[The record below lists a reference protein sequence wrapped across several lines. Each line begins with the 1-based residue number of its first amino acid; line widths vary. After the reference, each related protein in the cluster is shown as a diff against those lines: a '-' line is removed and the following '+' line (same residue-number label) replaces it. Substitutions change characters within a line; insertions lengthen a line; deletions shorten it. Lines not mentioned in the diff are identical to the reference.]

1 MFVVTSLPIAILF
14 CIITMLGWGSWAN
27 TQKLSGKDKWRFELY
42 YWDYAIGVF
51 LFSFVFAHTL
61 GSFGS
66 AGMGAVENMHSAA
79 FRFVIPAVVSGVIFN
94 VANILLVVGIDAAG
108 MTVAFPVG
116 VGLALVIGT
125 VESYM
130 EAPKGNAW
138 LLFIGVGL
146 IVFAMIMSA
155 LAYAKLPRAAGR
167 RPLRGLIFSALAG
180 CIMGSFYPQLM
191 RSISPDFSTAPIQ
204 PGMLTPYVALV
215 FFAGGVLASNLVVN
229 TIFMR
234 AGGVTYRDY
243 FRGSFKLHLIGVLG
257 GAIWMIALSFNVIAS
272 AVAGP
277 AISYALGQGAT
288 LIAAIWGVL
297 IWRELEAGPKS
308 TARYVA
314 LMFAGYAAG
323 LLLIGMATT
332 QT

>member
-1 MFVVTSLPIAILF
+1 MFVVTSLPVAILF
-14 CIITMLGWGSWAN
+14 CAVTMLGWGSWAN

-51 LFSFVFAHTL
+51 LFSFVFAHTF

-79 FRFVIPAVVSGVIFN
+79 VRFVIPAVVSGAIFN
-94 VANILLVVGIDAAG
+94 LANILLVVGIDAAG

-125 VESYM
+125 VESYVQ
-130 EAPKGNAW
+130 APKGDAR
-138 LLFIGVGL
+138 LLFSGVGL
-146 IVFAMIMSA
+146 ILFAMVMSA
-155 LAYAKLPRAAGR
+155 LAYGKLPRAAGR
-167 RPLRGLIFSALAG
+167 RPLRGLLFSALAG

-191 RSISPDFSTAPIQ
+191 RSISPDFNKSAIQ

-215 FFAGGVLASNLVVN
+215 FFGAGVLVSNLIVN
-229 TIFMR
+229 TVFMR
-234 AGGVTYRDY
+234 AGGLTYRDY
-243 FRGSFKLHLIGVLG
+243 FRGSARLHLIGMLG

-288 LIAAIWGVL
+288 LIAAIWGVV
-297 IWRELEAGPKS
+297 IWREFAAGPNG
-308 TARYVA
+308 TGRYLA

-323 LLLIGMATT
+323 LLLIGMAT
-332 QT
+332 Q